1 MPVKKTRSGLLSG
14 LLCSMAIISTAP
26 NTLANVVSDSKKL
39 TVSVVIPPRLTAKVL
54 APHQS
59 SPADYSL
66 CISGKGVAQFRIQ
79 SHDWSSDSADHH
91 LSGYSRPYPVNTS
104 QAERCTRETAKIIS
118 LPPASGHRRIMLA
131 AE

>member
-26 NTLANVVSDSKKL
+26 NTHASVMSDSKNL
-39 TVSVVIPPRLTAKVL
+39 TVSVVIPPRLTARVL

-79 SHDWSSDSADHH
+79 SNDRSADHH
-91 LSGYSRPYPVNTS
+91 LSGYSSPYPVNTS
-104 QAERCTRETAKIIS
+104 QAESCTRETANIIS
-118 LPPASGHRRIMLA
+118 LPTASGHRRVMLA